1 MKAHIF
7 LIANLKFRLQTPCS
21 FGDMA
26 ENVKLIG
33 IPINIFLCIYIIASS
48 PGLHTLFCLWRVNKK
63 LPQGET
69 SQNTF
74 QRSRSISWKCKIHM
88 VKWEHPPLNCFM
100 GTTLPNL
107 WQIGQG
113 YLFRK
118 YLVLGVEWYGE
129 IWRTAKVGR
138 NISHLVLQRTFPFS
152 LVKRSGFSKK
162 YHLKFWTYGVWF
174 KIRMKLE
181 M

>member
-7 LIANLKFRLQTPCS
+7 LIANLKFHLQTPCS

-33 IPINIFLCIYIIASS
+33 IPINNFLCIYIIASS

-88 VKWEHPPLNCFM
+88 VKWAHPPLKTSKTDKKVTKKWKKWYCHFSEKRSCYVAELSKTESFPLTSFSQMNSS
-100 GTTLPNL
+100 
-107 WQIGQG
+107 WWKV
-113 YLFRK
+113 RK
-118 YLVLGVEWYGE
+118 NRFQKTFLVL
-129 IWRTAKVGR
+129 
-138 NISHLVLQRTFPFS
+138 
-152 LVKRSGFSKK
+152 
-162 YHLKFWTYGVWF
+162 
-174 KIRMKLE
+174 
-181 M
+181 

>member
-26 ENVKLIG
+26 EKVKLIG
-33 IPINIFLCIYIIASS
+33 IPINNFLCIYIIASS

-69 SQNTF
+69 SRNTF

-88 VKWEHPPLNCFM
+88 VKWAHPPLRKLWKYDPCLYQFLLWIRGHRYTRRLILRPISVARPRIDLCTKNPARGKLTLLKAIVCFLNKTDRSAM
-100 GTTLPNL
+100 FGATF
-107 WQIGQG
+107 
-113 YLFRK
+113 YMF
-118 YLVLGVEWYGE
+118 YLVTHIEL
-129 IWRTAKVGR
+129 
-138 NISHLVLQRTFPFS
+138 L
-152 LVKRSGFSKK
+152 
-162 YHLKFWTYGVWF
+162 
-174 KIRMKLE
+174 
-181 M
+181 

>member
-33 IPINIFLCIYIIASS
+33 IPINNFWCIYIIASS

-74 QRSRSISWKCKIHM
+74 QRSWSISWKCKMHM
-88 VKWEHPPLNCFM
+88 VKWAHPSLKLLISAQKIFELNQLIWVSPMVLKIARSKFPLP
-100 GTTLPNL
+100 LPHPNSENL
-107 WQIGQG
+107 SAWNSLGQG
-113 YLFRK
+113 
-118 YLVLGVEWYGE
+118 
-129 IWRTAKVGR
+129 TCC
-138 NISHLVLQRTFPFS
+138 
-152 LVKRSGFSKK
+152 
-162 YHLKFWTYGVWF
+162 
-174 KIRMKLE
+174 
-181 M
+181 

>member
-1 MKAHIF
+1 MKAHIL

-33 IPINIFLCIYIIASS
+33 IPINNFLCIYIIASS
-48 PGLHTLFCLWRVNKK
+48 PGSHTLFCLWRVNKK

-88 VKWEHPPLNCFM
+88 VKWTHPPLSKYNFSDKKQNGFCK
-100 GTTLPNL
+100 GSS
-107 WQIGQG
+107 
-113 YLFRK
+113 LFFSGGKGLYWIESSPTVIQSPGFTNDYKCSISVNK
-118 YLVLGVEWYGE
+118 YQY
-129 IWRTAKVGR
+129 
-138 NISHLVLQRTFPFS
+138 
-152 LVKRSGFSKK
+152 
-162 YHLKFWTYGVWF
+162 
-174 KIRMKLE
+174 
-181 M
+181 

>member
-21 FGDMA
+21 FRDMA

-33 IPINIFLCIYIIASS
+33 IPINNFLCIYIIASS

-74 QRSRSISWKCKIHM
+74 QRSRSISWQCKIHM
-88 VKWEHPPLNCFM
+88 VKWAHPPLSIILSHCIK
-100 GTTLPNL
+100 GTLN
-107 WQIGQG
+107 
-113 YLFRK
+113 FK
-118 YLVLGVEWYGE
+118 
-129 IWRTAKVGR
+129 K
-138 NISHLVLQRTFPFS
+138 
-152 LVKRSGFSKK
+152 GFSK
-162 YHLKFWTYGVWF
+162 
-174 KIRMKLE
+174 IKLSE
-181 M
+181 TSNLVGWRYLIKLHIPRWKKLHQREVKH

>member
-21 FGDMA
+21 FGDTA

-33 IPINIFLCIYIIASS
+33 IPINNFLCIYIITSS

-88 VKWEHPPLNCFM
+88 VKWAYPPLIKAQESFPELFKIGKTPPGHCPWTPP
-100 GTTLPNL
+100 GALRRAPGPHLWWLVRCCTLD
-107 WQIGQG
+107 
-113 YLFRK
+113 
-118 YLVLGVEWYGE
+118 LVLSGSINFFDGHLFLK
-129 IWRTAKVGR
+129 WRAT
-138 NISHLVLQRTFPFS
+138 
-152 LVKRSGFSKK
+152 SKS
-162 YHLKFWTYGVWF
+162 
-174 KIRMKLE
+174 
-181 M
+181 

>member
-21 FGDMA
+21 FGDMS

-33 IPINIFLCIYIIASS
+33 IPINNFLCIYIIASS

-88 VKWEHPPLNCFM
+88 VKWAHPPLKF
-100 GTTLPNL
+100 
-107 WQIGQG
+107 
-113 YLFRK
+113 
-118 YLVLGVEWYGE
+118 YLVQIIRLCSNFASMWHKHLLRNYKWHFRLPMSAFATA
-129 IWRTAKVGR
+129 IWNTLSKHQL
-138 NISHLVLQRTFPFS
+138 SHLILHSEVLSCFQCYW
-152 LVKRSGFSKK
+152 L
-162 YHLKFWTYGVWF
+162 L
-174 KIRMKLE
+174 
-181 M
+181 

>member
-21 FGDMA
+21 FGDIA

-33 IPINIFLCIYIIASS
+33 IPINNFLCIYIIASS

-74 QRSRSISWKCKIHM
+74 QRSWSISWKCKIHM
-88 VKWEHPPLNCFM
+88 VKWAHPPLILENCTKQQLKH
-100 GTTLPNL
+100 GLSQNGKNL
-107 WQIGQG
+107 HEKMI
-113 YLFRK
+113 YAPRSK
-118 YLVLGVEWYGE
+118 MSE
-129 IWRTAKVGR
+129 KH
-138 NISHLVLQRTFPFS
+138 NIFS
-152 LVKRSGFSKK
+152 RPRDS
-162 YHLKFWTYGVWF
+162 
-174 KIRMKLE
+174 
-181 M
+181 

>member
-7 LIANLKFRLQTPCS
+7 LIANLKFCLQTPCS

-33 IPINIFLCIYIIASS
+33 IPINNFLCIYIIASS

-74 QRSRSISWKCKIHM
+74 QRSRSISWKCKTHM
-88 VKWEHPPLNCFM
+88 VKWAYPPLSSNS
-100 GTTLPNL
+100 L
-107 WQIGQG
+107 
-113 YLFRK
+113 YV
-118 YLVLGVEWYGE
+118 YVYVYVLSINYEHKVE
-129 IWRTAKVGR
+129 IW
-138 NISHLVLQRTFPFS
+138 ISCISCRHGCLFLKRKNTLIISLAWFS
-152 LVKRSGFSKK
+152 GLDFSTK
-162 YHLKFWTYGVWF
+162 
-174 KIRMKLE
+174 
-181 M
+181 

>member
-7 LIANLKFRLQTPCS
+7 LIADLKFRLQTPCS

-33 IPINIFLCIYIIASS
+33 IPINNFLCIYIIASS

-63 LPQGET
+63 LLQGET

-88 VKWEHPPLNCFM
+88 VKWAHPPLKHTVLLHKLGINK
-100 GTTLPNL
+100 
-107 WQIGQG
+107 QG
-113 YLFRK
+113 NWLKHSFPVQYWMQLLGKLCASIKCPLK
-118 YLVLGVEWYGE
+118 YAS
-129 IWRTAKVGR
+129 WRSSA
-138 NISHLVLQRTFPFS
+138 
-152 LVKRSGFSKK
+152 
-162 YHLKFWTYGVWF
+162 
-174 KIRMKLE
+174 
-181 M
+181 